1 MMLCC
6 FIYQDITLAIMAAK
20 KENKLSSSSFVGT
33 KLLTL
38 KKRMK
43 NPGCRLSSFSG
54 RPGLQKVFPV
64 LL

>member
-1 MMLCC
+1 
-6 FIYQDITLAIMAAK
+6 MAAK

-64 LL
+64 LP